1 MNIEKALNE
10 LLIKINN
17 ANTKMMNISVN
28 GI

>member
-17 ANTKMMNISVN
+17 ANTKMRNVSVN